1 MNVLLLEIGGSHIE
15 CMYSYLHLL
24 KIKNHQVHLACNQKL
39 VALVPEQD
47 QLDGLLILKDK
58 FSFSEQI
65 KAFLK
70 IRNYIQKNKITHL
83 IINTSELKIIRNL
96 FLFIPNKI
104 NCTGLVHNA
113 KKLEKSVTFTKLL
126 SLKMKKYLVLG
137 DFLLKNIQ
145 PFYKFQVQSFYPI
158 YFPPVKNKVVQK
170 PENAFWVC
178 IPGDASHQRRDYL
191 LLIEVLS
198 KTALPTHIQFIFLGK
213 YYLNEVIDKRTTE
226 SEWWK
231 NHIITFDEEVPY
243 DIFHQYIQQS
253 DFILPL
259 IKMENDTMY
268 GLARISGSFNLGLG
282 YKKPFLLPENYQAN
296 TDLLPY
302 SLYYKNTNQLL
313 DLIVNSDSDKSAIAT
328 IQQNYNEGIFKD
340 FNVMADQFCTFIQQ

>member
-1 MNVLLLEIGGSHIE
+1 
-15 CMYSYLHLL
+15 
-24 KIKNHQVHLACNQKL
+24 LACNQKL
-39 VALVPEQD
+39 VALFPEQD
-47 QLDGLLILKDK
+47 QLDGLLVLNNQ

-65 KAFLK
+65 KAFLL
-70 IRNYIQKNKITHL
+70 IRSYIQKNNITHL
-83 IINTSELKIIRNL
+83 IINTCELKIIRNL
-96 FLFIPNKI
+96 FLFIPKKI

-113 KKLEKSVTFTKLL
+113 KKIEKSVTFTKLL
-126 SLKMKKYLVLG
+126 SIKMKKYLVLG

-158 YFPPVKNKVVQK
+158 YFPKAKNNSVQK
-170 PENAFWVC
+170 PNGAFWIC
-178 IPGDASHQRRDYL
+178 IPGGASHERRDYL
-191 LLIEVLS
+191 LLIEALS
-198 KTALPTHIQFIFLGK
+198 KMSLPIQIKFIFLGK
-213 YYLNEVIDKRTTE
+213 YYLNEVVDKSTTE

-243 DIFHQYIQQS
+243 DIFHQYIQLS
-253 DFILPL
+253 DLILPL

-302 SLYYKNTNQLL
+302 SLYYKNINHLL
-313 DLIVNSDSDKSAIAT
+313 DLIAENYADKKTINLFQQKYNS
-328 IQQNYNEGIFKD
+328 GPFKD
-340 FNVMADQFCTFIQQ
+340 FNVMSEQFCSFIQL

>member
-1 MNVLLLEIGGSHIE
+1 MNVLLLEMGGSHIE
-15 CMYSYLHLL
+15 CMYSYLHLF
-24 KIKNHQVHLACNQKL
+24 KVKNHQVHLACNQKL
-39 VALVPEQD
+39 IALFPEQD

-58 FSFSEQI
+58 FSFIEQI
-65 KAFLK
+65 KAFFL
-70 IRNYIQKNKITHL
+70 IRNYIKKNNITHL
-83 IINTSELKIIRNL
+83 IINTCELKIIRNL
-96 FLFIPNKI
+96 FLFLPKKI

-126 SLKMKKYLVLG
+126 SIKMKKYLVLG

-145 PFYKFQVQSFYPI
+145 PFHQFQVQSFYPI
-158 YFPPVKNKVVQK
+158 YFPKATNSNVQK
-170 PENAFWVC
+170 PDDAFWIC
-178 IPGDASHQRRDYL
+178 IPGGASHERRDYL
-191 LLIEVLS
+191 LLIESLS
-198 KTALPTHIQFIFLGK
+198 KISLPIQIQFIFLGK
-213 YYLNEVIDKRTTE
+213 YYLNEVVDKSTTE
-226 SEWWK
+226 SDWWK
-231 NHIITFDEEVPY
+231 NHIITFNEEVPY

-302 SLYYKNTNQLL
+302 SLYYKNINHLL
-313 DLIVNSDSDKSAIAT
+313 DLIATCYADKNPIDL
-328 IQQNYNEGIFKD
+328 IQQKYNSGPFKD
-340 FNVMADQFCTFIQQ
+340 FNVMSEQFCTFIQQ

>member
-1 MNVLLLEIGGSHIE
+1 
-15 CMYSYLHLL
+15 MYSYLHLL
-24 KIKNHQVHLACNQKL
+24 KKKNHQVHLACNQKL
-39 VALVPEQD
+39 VALFPEQD
-47 QLDGLLILKDK
+47 QLDGLLMVKDK

-65 KAFLK
+65 KAFFL
-70 IRNYIQKNKITHL
+70 IRNYIQKNNITHL
-83 IINTSELKIIRNL
+83 IVNTCELKIIRNL
-96 FLFIPNKI
+96 FLFIPKKI

-126 SLKMKKYLVLG
+126 SIKMKKYLVLG

-145 PFYKFQVQSFYPI
+145 PFHQFQVQSFYPI
-158 YFPPVKNKVVQK
+158 YFPKVSNSNVHK
-170 PENAFWVC
+170 PDGAYWIC
-178 IPGDASHQRRDYL
+178 IPGGASHERRDYL
-191 LLIEVLS
+191 LLIEALS
-198 KTALPTHIQFIFLGK
+198 KISLPIQIQFIFLGK
-213 YYLNEVIDKRTTE
+213 YYLNEVVAKTTTE
-226 SEWWK
+226 SDWWK

-302 SLYYKNTNQLL
+302 SLYYKNINHLL
-313 DLIVNSDSDKSAIAT
+313 DLIAENFADKTPIDL
-328 IQQNYNEGIFKD
+328 IQQKYNSGLFKD
-340 FNVMADQFCTFIQQ
+340 FNVMSEQFCTFIQQ

>member
-24 KIKNHQVHLACNQKL
+24 KKKNHQVHLACNQKL
-39 VALVPEQD
+39 VALFPEQD
-47 QLDGLLILKDK
+47 QLDGLLMLNNK

-65 KAFLK
+65 KAFFQ
-70 IRNYIQKNKITHL
+70 IRNYIQKNNITHL
-83 IINTSELKIIRNL
+83 VINTCELKIIRNL
-96 FLFIPNKI
+96 FLFIPKKV

-126 SLKMKKYLVLG
+126 SIKMKKYLVLG

-145 PFYKFQVQSFYPI
+145 PFHQFQVQSFYPI
-158 YFPPVKNKVVQK
+158 YFPKATNSNVQK
-170 PENAFWVC
+170 PDGAYWIC
-178 IPGDASHQRRDYL
+178 IPGGASHERRDYL
-191 LLIEVLS
+191 LLIEALS
-198 KTALPTHIQFIFLGK
+198 KIALPIQIKFIFLGK
-213 YYLNEVIDKRTTE
+213 YYLNDIVSKSTTE
-226 SEWWK
+226 SDWWK
-231 NHIITFDEEVPY
+231 NHIITFNEEVPY
-243 DIFHQYIQQS
+243 DIFHQYIQLS

-259 IKMENDTMY
+259 IKMQNDTMY

-302 SLYYKNTNQLL
+302 ALYYKNTDQLL
-313 DLIVNSDSDKSAIAT
+313 DLIATSYSDKTPIDL
-328 IQQNYNEGIFKD
+328 IQQKYNSGPFKD
-340 FNVMADQFCTFIQQ
+340 FNEMSEQFCSFIQL

>member
-24 KIKNHQVHLACNQKL
+24 KKKNHQVHLACNQKL
-39 VALVPEQD
+39 VALFPEKD

-65 KAFLK
+65 KAFLL

-83 IINTSELKIIRNL
+83 IINTCELKIIRNL
-96 FLFIPNKI
+96 FLFIPKKI

-126 SLKMKKYLVLG
+126 SIKMKKYLVLG

-158 YFPPVKNKVVQK
+158 YFPKAKNNNVQK
-170 PENAFWVC
+170 PNGAFWVC
-178 IPGDASHQRRDYL
+178 IPGGASHQRRDYL
-191 LLIEVLS
+191 LLIEALS

-213 YYLNEVIDKRTTE
+213 YYLNEVIDKSTTE

-302 SLYYKNTNQLL
+302 SLYYKNTNHLL
-313 DLIVNSDSDKSAIAT
+313 DIIANSDSDKSSIAT
-328 IQQNYNEGIFKD
+328 IQQNYATGMFKD
-340 FNVMADQFCTFIQQ
+340 FNLMADQFCTFIQQ

>member
-24 KIKNHQVHLACNQKL
+24 KVKNHQVHLACNQKL
-39 VALVPEQD
+39 VALFPEQD
-47 QLDGLLILKDK
+47 QLDGLLMLNNQ

-65 KAFLK
+65 KAFFQ
-70 IRNYIQKNKITHL
+70 IRSYIQKNNITHL
-83 IINTSELKIIRNL
+83 IINTCELKIIRNL
-96 FLFIPNKI
+96 FLFIPKKI

-113 KKLEKSVTFTKLL
+113 KKIEKSVTFTKLL
-126 SLKMKKYLVLG
+126 SIKMKKYLVLG

-158 YFPPVKNKVVQK
+158 YFPKAKNNSVQK
-170 PENAFWVC
+170 PNGAFWIC
-178 IPGDASHQRRDYL
+178 IPGGASHERRDYL
-191 LLIEVLS
+191 LLIEALS
-198 KTALPTHIQFIFLGK
+198 KMSLPIQIKFIFLGK
-213 YYLNEVIDKRTTE
+213 YYLNEVVDKSTTE

-243 DIFHQYIQQS
+243 DIFHQYIQLS
-253 DFILPL
+253 DLILPL

-302 SLYYKNTNQLL
+302 SLYYKNINHLL
-313 DLIVNSDSDKSAIAT
+313 DLIAENYADKKTINLFQQKYNS
-328 IQQNYNEGIFKD
+328 GPFKD
-340 FNVMADQFCTFIQQ
+340 FNVMSEQFCSFIQL

>member
-39 VALVPEQD
+39 VALFPEQD

-65 KAFLK
+65 KAFFQ
-70 IRNYIQKNKITHL
+70 IRNYIQKNNITHL
-83 IINTSELKIIRNL
+83 IINTCELKIIRNL

-126 SLKMKKYLVLG
+126 SIKMKKYLVLG

-145 PFYKFQVQSFYPI
+145 PFFKFQVQSFYPI
-158 YFPPVKNKVVQK
+158 YFPSVKNKTVQK
-170 PENAFWVC
+170 PDGAFWVC
-178 IPGDASHQRRDYL
+178 IPGGASHQRRDYL
-191 LLIEVLS
+191 LLIEALS

-213 YYLNEVIDKRTTE
+213 YYLNEVIDKSTTQ

-231 NHIITFDEEVPY
+231 NHIITFDEEVRY

-282 YKKPFLLPENYQAN
+282 YKKPFLLPENYKVN

-302 SLYYKNTNQLL
+302 SLYYKNTNHLL
-313 DLIVNSDSDKSAIAT
+313 DIIVNSDSDKSSIAR
-328 IQQNYNEGIFKD
+328 IQQNYNAGIFKD
-340 FNVMADQFCTFIQQ
+340 FNLMADQFCTFIQQ

>member
-1 MNVLLLEIGGSHIE
+1 MNVLLLEMGGSHIE

-24 KIKNHQVHLACNQKL
+24 KIKNHQVHLACNEKL
-39 VALVPEQD
+39 VALFPEQD
-47 QLDGLLILKDK
+47 QLDGLLILNNQ

-65 KAFLK
+65 KAFFQ
-70 IRNYIQKNKITHL
+70 IRGYIQKNNITHL
-83 IINTSELKIIRNL
+83 IINTCELKIIRNL
-96 FLFIPNKI
+96 FLFIPKKI

-113 KKLEKSVTFTKLL
+113 RKIEKSVTFTKLL
-126 SLKMKKYLVLG
+126 SIKMKKYLVLG

-158 YFPPVKNKVVQK
+158 YFPKAKNNSVQK
-170 PENAFWVC
+170 PNGAFWIC
-178 IPGDASHQRRDYL
+178 IPGGASHERRDYL
-191 LLIEVLS
+191 LLIEALS
-198 KTALPTHIQFIFLGK
+198 KMSLPIQIKFIFLGK
-213 YYLNEVIDKRTTE
+213 YYLNEVVDKSTTE

-302 SLYYKNTNQLL
+302 SLYYKNINHLL
-313 DLIVNSDSDKSAIAT
+313 DLIAENYADKTTIDL
-328 IQQNYNEGIFKD
+328 IQQKYNSGPFKD
-340 FNVMADQFCTFIQQ
+340 FNLMSEQFCSFIQL